1 MKTALREGFTTG
13 SAATGAALAALCLLR
28 EGHAPHEVDVPLP
41 PFAPAPADV
50 RPANPSPAGGEGGAL
65 TDVPHGWRR
74 LPVAFCGSG
83 PAPELCDPPQP
94 LPAGRAAHAV
104 VIKDG
109 GDDPDATHGA
119 RITVTVIEGADAAED
134 PTEVRQTAGSP
145 DRPSPP
151 IHIDGGPG
159 VGRVTLPGL
168 PVPVGAAAINPVPRR
183 QMEWALRHAL
193 QTRPG
198 ARRPLTVLVSV
209 PQGAALAEHT
219 FNSRLGIV
227 GGISILGTQGTVR
240 PFSHAAWKA
249 TIAQGLEVVRATGCP
264 AVGLSTGRRSERLLM
279 ARHPHLPAL
288 AFVQVADFAAFS
300 LKAAGAL
307 PNIQIIWGCF
317 FGKLLKL
324 AQGHAYTH
332 ARSADLD
339 LETLAALCRKHGAA
353 CSQAVARCTTAAQA
367 LELLLPE
374 AAGPAVLR
382 AVTAQAAGVAAG
394 FAGRP
399 VRLHLFHTDGRE
411 LVTL

>member
-1 MKTALREGFTTG
+1 
-13 SAATGAALAALCLLR
+13 
-28 EGHAPHEVDVPLP
+28 
-41 PFAPAPADV
+41 
-50 RPANPSPAGGEGGAL
+50 
-65 TDVPHGWRR
+65 
-74 LPVAFCGSG
+74 
-83 PAPELCDPPQP
+83 
-94 LPAGRAAHAV
+94 
-104 VIKDG
+104 
-109 GDDPDATHGA
+109 
-119 RITVTVIEGADAAED
+119 
-134 PTEVRQTAGSP
+134 
-145 DRPSPP
+145 
-151 IHIDGGPG
+151 
-159 VGRVTLPGL
+159 
-168 PVPVGAAAINPVPRR
+168 
-183 QMEWALRHAL
+183 MEWALRHAL

-264 AVGLSTGRRSERLLM
+264 AVGLSAGRRSERLLM

-339 LETLAALCRKHGAA
+339 LEILQDTYISINSVGKDIFGGYYNGQATMTGDTNLFEVAGNFVAYCENNNQEGCQQVLAQLE
-353 CSQAVARCTTAAQA
+353 SVQQSVLTQVARIGGLENRVSTASDVLSFQK
-367 LELLLPE
+367 LDQEERLSYIEDIDLTELLSKLTRQQLTYQT
-374 AAGPAVLR
+374 VLQSSSLIMQMSL
-382 AVTAQAAGVAAG
+382 ANY
-394 FAGRP
+394 
-399 VRLHLFHTDGRE
+399 L
-411 LVTL
+411 

>member
-1 MKTALREGFTTG
+1 MPPTRWTC
-13 SAATGAALAALCLLR
+13 LAPLLPR
-28 EGHAPHEVDVPLP
+28 ASRCPTSQ
-41 PFAPAPADV
+41 PFA
-50 RPANPSPAGGEGGAL
+50 RPEEKAGRF

-74 LPVAFCGSG
+74 LPRGLLRIRSRPRTVR
-83 PAPELCDPPQP
+83 PALQP

-134 PTEVRQTAGSP
+134 PTEARQTAGSP
-145 DRPSPP
+145 DLPSPP

-168 PVPVGAAAINPVPRR
+168 PCPWARR
-183 QMEWALRHAL
+183 PSTPYPAGKWNGPLRHAL

-249 TIAQGLEVVRATGCP
+249 TIAQGLEVVRAT
-264 AVGLSTGRRSERLLM
+264 
-279 ARHPHLPAL
+279 
-288 AFVQVADFAAFS
+288 AA
-300 LKAAGAL
+300 
-307 PNIQIIWGCF
+307 PPWG
-317 FGKLLKL
+317 
-324 AQGHAYTH
+324 
-332 ARSADLD
+332 
-339 LETLAALCRKHGAA
+339 
-353 CSQAVARCTTAAQA
+353 
-367 LELLLPE
+367 
-374 AAGPAVLR
+374 
-382 AVTAQAAGVAAG
+382 
-394 FAGRP
+394 
-399 VRLHLFHTDGRE
+399 
-411 LVTL
+411 

>member
-1 MKTALREGFTTG
+1 M
-13 SAATGAALAALCLLR
+13 
-28 EGHAPHEVDVPLP
+28 
-41 PFAPAPADV
+41 
-50 RPANPSPAGGEGGAL
+50 
-65 TDVPHGWRR
+65 
-74 LPVAFCGSG
+74 AFCGSG

-134 PTEVRQTAGSP
+134 PTEARQTAGSP
-145 DRPSPP
+145 DLPSPP

-227 GGISILGTQGTVR
+227 GGISILGTQGTVPAVQPRRLEGHHR
-240 PFSHAAWKA
+240 PRTGSGPGH
-249 TIAQGLEVVRATGCP
+249 GCP